1 VVDRNLIRDL
11 WRYALASAFSFCLV
25 LGLSAGFHEIVGA
38 SETLAVA
45 LALALAFA
53 VNFTLLRRWVF
64 PGQTI
69 GAGRQAAETALAS
82 ISFRVLEYGIFLGLH
97 LGADLDYLLATA
109 ASLCLS
115 ASGKFLVYRG
125 LVFNP
130 DRAGGRSEE
139 HAAGSAENRVEPPG
153 ATARP
158 PR

>member
-1 VVDRNLIRDL
+1 MGNRTLIRDL

-25 LGLSAGFHEIVGA
+25 LGLSAGFHEIAGA

-45 LALALAFA
+45 LALGLAFV

-64 PGQTI
+64 PGQTV
-69 GAGRQAAETALAS
+69 GAGRQAAETALTS
-82 ISFRVLEYGIFLGLH
+82 ITFRVLEYGVFLGLH
-97 LGADLDYLLATA
+97 LGADLDYLIATA

-115 ASGKFLVYRG
+115 ATGKFLVYRG
-125 LVFNP
+125 LVFNV
-130 DRAGGRSEE
+130 DRANGRSEAR
-139 HAAGSAENRVEPPG
+139 AATSAEPPVEPPG

>member
-1 VVDRNLIRDL
+1 MGNRNLIRDL
-11 WRYALASAFSFCLV
+11 RRYALASAFSFCLV
-25 LGLSAGFHEIVGA
+25 LGLSAGFHELVGA

-64 PGQTI
+64 PGQTVA
-69 GAGRQAAETALAS
+69 AGRQAAETALAS
-82 ISFRVLEYGIFLGLH
+82 VTFRLLEYGLFLGLH

-115 ASGKFLVYRG
+115 AGGKFLVYRG
-125 LVFNP
+125 LVFNV
-130 DRAGGRSEE
+130 DRAGGRSEA
-139 HAAGSAENRVEPPG
+139 HAAAPDRSPAEPPS